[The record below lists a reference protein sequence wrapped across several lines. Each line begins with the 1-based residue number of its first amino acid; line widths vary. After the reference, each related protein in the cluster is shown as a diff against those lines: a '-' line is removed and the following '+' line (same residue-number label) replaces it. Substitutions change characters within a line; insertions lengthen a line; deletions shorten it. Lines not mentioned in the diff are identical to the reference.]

1 MNKKKGVT
9 LIEIVISISI
19 LILVIS
25 IWTSLVVKTNRSFK
39 IRQEEEEVNRVTY
52 SIMQEVKYN
61 HTMEAVVDILKDGYL
76 GLKRDENLLSKL
88 QSNSLFNLDKGNDIK
103 IYMIG
108 EENNSVRIKISVD
121 RIEKSGCVEREF
133 EKYRWMDDL

>member
-9 LIEIVISISI
+9 LIEVVISISI

-61 HTMEAVVDILKDGYL
+61 HTMEEVVDILKDGYL

-88 QSNSLFNLDKGNDIK
+88 QSSSLFNLDKGNDIK

-108 EENNSVRIKISVD
+108 KENNSVRIKISVD
-121 RIEKSGCVEREF
+121 RIEKSGSVEREF

>member
-9 LIEIVISISI
+9 LIEVVVSISI

-25 IWTSLVVKTNRSFK
+25 IWTSLVVKTNKSFK

-61 HTMEAVVDILKDGYL
+61 HTMEEVIDILKDGYL
-76 GLKRDENLLSKL
+76 GLKKDENLLSKL
-88 QSNSLFNLDKGNDIK
+88 QSSSLFNLDEGNDIK
-103 IYMIG
+103 IYMINRD
-108 EENNSVRIKISVD
+108 NNSVKIRISAA
-121 RIEKSGCVEREF
+121 RIEKSGFVEREF
-133 EKYRWMDDL
+133 EKYRWMDEL